1 MSSLSPKSN
10 GLNKPQSASR
20 DSIGDFIIGDK
31 LGEGT
36 FSKVCQGT
44 HKITNEKVAI
54 KIMSKAQIKEPS
66 DKLRIEKEINIQKRL
81 HNNCIIQQYCII
93 ETKSTI
99 YIITEYC

>member
-44 HKITNEKVAI
+44 HKITNEK
-54 KIMSKAQIKEPS
+54 
-66 DKLRIEKEINIQKRL
+66 EIGRAS
-81 HNNCIIQQYCII
+81 CR
-93 ETKSTI
+93 ERV
-99 YIITEYC
+99 